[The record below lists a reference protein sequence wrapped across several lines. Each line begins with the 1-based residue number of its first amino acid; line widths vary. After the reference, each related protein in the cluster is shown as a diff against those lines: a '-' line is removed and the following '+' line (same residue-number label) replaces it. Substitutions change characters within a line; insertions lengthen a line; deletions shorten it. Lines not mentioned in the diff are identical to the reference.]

1 MEVTAGRTFLVFL
14 VIIIVH
20 GLLNT
25 FGVSLVRLLSD
36 VSAWWHLV
44 GVLVIVVVLAV
55 VPDQHKPISE
65 VFFEVTERD
74 RLHLRR
80 GVASTRC

>member
-1 MEVTAGRTFLVFL
+1 M
-14 VIIIVH
+14 H

-44 GVLVIVVVLAV
+44 GVAVIVVVLAV

-65 VFFEVTERD
+65 VFFEVTQRD

-80 GVASTRC
+80 RRASTPC